1 MIKSLENPGDVI
13 KGQGNLLQQGRL
25 IAKVHYNLVIP
36 QNIHFIINPTGKLFA
51 NYTERAGGFILLSPE
66 NADTLA
72 LTNYTLELSDK
83 SKTTIRVERRHKKV
97 QHSNN
102 TYISFWAKVI

>member
-1 MIKSLENPGDVI
+1 MTETLENPGDVI

-36 QNIHFIINPTGKLFA
+36 QNIHFIINPTGRFFA
-51 NYTERAGGFILLSPE
+51 DYTERAGGFILLSPKD
-66 NADTLA
+66 ADTIA
-72 LTNYTLELSDK
+72 LTDYTLELSDK
-83 SKTTIRVERRHKKV
+83 SKKSVHVERRHKKV
-97 QHSNN
+97 QHNNN